1 MDPFA
6 DVRTKAIN
14 RRVIIATCLGVGGG
28 GGACVAKGGFLFVK
42 CSTGTNF
49 FFFF

>member
-28 GGACVAKGGFLFVK
+28 GACVAKGGFLFVK
-42 CSTGTNF
+42 CSTGTNSF
-49 FFFF
+49 FFF